1 MPPVQRFGPSGFIA
15 SRIGIPKIGR
25 ARLAGSGFFT
35 SMPGSDSHDTIP
47 HNAPAQST
55 IRTRAVRSA
64 TSHSPLASALKA
76 VAGNAMAA
84 RMPRRIRPA
93 GVFPGRRA
101 AARLMLCVRCA
112 LDRLPLFFSSFG
124 EKRFCGSVCT
134 LAAGIVPALISLI
147 CLISWRQKTSKT
159 AEFLIFQI
167 LIYIKGRCPGSPR
180 KDPKSDSRELDFL
193 NSDLKNLQGF
203 GRSFI
208 FKILIRNQDRVRSR
222 SERSDFDFFD
232 LHRKK
237 PRHSVEF

>member
-84 RMPRRIRPA
+84 RMPRKIRPA
-93 GVFPGRRA
+93 GVFPSRRA
-101 AARLMLCVRCA
+101 AARLMRCVRRA
-112 LDRLPLFFSSFG
+112 LDRPPFFFSSFS

-147 CLISWRQKTSKT
+147 SWKQKTSKT

-167 LIYIKGRCPGSPR
+167 LIYIKAPCLASPR
-180 KDPKSDSRELDFL
+180 KDRKGDSLELDFL

-203 GRSFI
+203 GRDFI

-232 LHRKK
+232 LHRDE
-237 PRHSVEF
+237 PR